1 MPRKFRY
8 SAALFCS
15 FLLVCLLHAPSP
27 EMAEGGVQRGQKDIQ
42 KDIKSKEARLK
53 RVKKL
58 ERATLD
64 ELHST
69 DMALAA
75 VEKELYKFRASLR
88 RTRKDM
94 DAVKEDI
101 AALDAKIALRRGF
114 MKRRLRAMHRYDRY
128 GDALLMLGGSEDLP
142 QLLRRWR
149 YLKSLTL
156 YEREIVAGYDKDLSV
171 LRKKRA
177 DLERLEDRI
186 AGEEAEVLGRE
197 RALARKKEEKKRLL
211 VSVKGEKASY
221 ERLLRDLRKAY
232 ARMEKIIKQS
242 DKKQGYTGSG
252 FRKYKGLLPWPAQGP
267 VAVPYGA
274 QKERKFNTPVFRNG
288 IYIDADAEAAAR
300 AVYGGKVV
308 FADWFKGYG
317 KLVILNHGSGYHSL
331 YGNLSEIFLKTG
343 DIIERDVE
351 IGRVGASGIMDRPS
365 LYFEIRYKGKP
376 LNPSQWLKRR

>member
-8 SAALFCS
+8 SVLVLCS
-15 FLLVCLLHAPSP
+15 LLLVSLLHAPVP
-27 EMAEGGVQRGQKDIQ
+27 ERAEGGVQKKHNKIQ

-58 ERATLD
+58 ERTTLD
-64 ELHST
+64 DIHRA

-75 VEKELYKFRASLR
+75 VEKELYKFRAALR
-88 RTRKDM
+88 RTGRKIE
-94 DAVKEDI
+94 ALKEDI
-101 AALDAKIALRRGF
+101 AALDAKIALRREF

-128 GDALLMLGGSEDLP
+128 GDALLMLGGAEDLP

-156 YEREIVAGYDKDLSV
+156 YEREIVAGYDKDLSA
-171 LRKKRA
+171 LRKKRS
-177 DLERLEDRI
+177 DLDGLENRLT
-186 AGEEAEVLGRE
+186 GEEAEVLGRE
-197 RALARKKEEKKRLL
+197 RALARKRGEKKRLL
-211 VSVKGEKASY
+211 ASVRGEKAAY
-221 ERLLRDLRKAY
+221 EKLLRELRKAY
-232 ARMEKIIKQS
+232 ARMEKLIRQS
-242 DKKQGYTGSG
+242 EKKQDYTGSG
-252 FRKYKGLLPWPAQGP
+252 FRKYKGRLSWPAQGP
-267 VAVPYGA
+267 VAVPYGP
-274 QKERKFNTPVFRNG
+274 QKERKFNTPVFHNG
-288 IYIDADAEAAAR
+288 IYIDAYEEASAR
-300 AVYGGKVV
+300 AVYSGKVV

-343 DIIERDVE
+343 DIIEGDVE
-351 IGRVGASGIMDRPS
+351 IGRVGASALIDRPS